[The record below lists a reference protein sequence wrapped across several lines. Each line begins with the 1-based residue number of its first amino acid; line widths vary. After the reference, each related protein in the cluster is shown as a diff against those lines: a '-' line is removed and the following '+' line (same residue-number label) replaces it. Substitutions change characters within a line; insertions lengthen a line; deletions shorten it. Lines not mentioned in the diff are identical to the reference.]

1 MKLFIKPFVLLAIII
16 ISLQASAQSGYTVQN
31 AHSHND
37 YMQAAPFSHAYNA
50 GFGAIEA
57 DIFLSNGHL
66 LVAHELKKINPRIT
80 LKGQYLDP
88 IKDALK
94 KDTSR
99 RLTLLIDIKED
110 YWYEMPV
117 LLEELKPLRK
127 YCKTDKKDGRLLI
140 LISGNRPPPTE
151 FTNYPDYI
159 FFDEDLKHT
168 YTPEQLKK
176 IGQVSLQYSLYS
188 KWKGVG
194 VIPAKDEQ
202 RIKHVID
209 SVHTLGK
216 PIRFWDAPDNKTGW
230 SSLMKLNADVI
241 GTDLIDELSA
251 YLKQ

>member
-1 MKLFIKPFVLLAIII
+1 MKFLSKLLIWVAALGI
-16 ISLQASAQSGYTVQN
+16 AKNTSAQSGYTVQS

-37 YMQAAPFSHAYNA
+37 YMQSAPFTHAYGA

-57 DIFLSNGHL
+57 DIFLKDGHL
-66 LVAHELKKINPRIT
+66 LVAHELKSISPNRT
-80 LKGQYLDP
+80 LKGMYIDP
-88 IKDALK
+88 IKESLK
-94 KDTSR
+94 KDTGR

-117 LLEELKPLRK
+117 LLDELKPLRK

-151 FTNYPDYI
+151 FGNYPDYI
-159 FFDEDLKHT
+159 FFDEDLRHT

-176 IGQVSLQYSLYS
+176 IGQISLQYSLYS

-194 VIPAKDEQ
+194 AIPAKDEQ

-216 PIRFWDAPDNKTGW
+216 PIRFWDAPDNRAGW
-230 SSLMKLNADVI
+230 SSLIKLKADII